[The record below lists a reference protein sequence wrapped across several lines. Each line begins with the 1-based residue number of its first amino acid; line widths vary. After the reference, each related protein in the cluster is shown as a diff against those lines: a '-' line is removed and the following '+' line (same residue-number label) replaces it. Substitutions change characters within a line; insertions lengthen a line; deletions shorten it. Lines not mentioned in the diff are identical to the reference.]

1 MSDGRS
7 AAKVTHETNSDFQAG
22 FANWHEGVAAAI
34 TRAFSA
40 SDAGFEATDPRDRA
54 VGGRPRSF
62 APQED
67 GGPRHFTPLD
77 PDASPTQGWD
87 PLDPSHSQPEAHG
100 FVDPIAAAHAAGHAE
115 GFAAG
120 LAQAAA
126 DAGRDRAFAE
136 ALGEA
141 LNNDDRFDRD
151 RIAKQLRQT
160 VMLLVERMV
169 GDIGV
174 SGDLLA
180 ERIRSAVDLLAD
192 TAESAILRLNP
203 ADVALVEGKL
213 PATLFPAGDATVA
226 RGSFVLE
233 SASTIVED
241 GPDQW
246 LAQLTQAIDR
256 IGVPK

>member
-1 MSDGRS
+1 MSDGQT
-7 AAKVTHETNSDFQAG
+7 AAKVKHETDSDFQAG
-22 FANWHEGVAAAI
+22 FATWHEGVAAAI
-34 TRAFSA
+34 TRAFST
-40 SDAGFEATDPRDRA
+40 SDAGFEAFDPRDRA
-54 VGGRPRSF
+54 VGGRPRAF
-62 APQED
+62 APAEE

-77 PDASPTQGWD
+77 PDANLTQGWD
-87 PLDPSHSQPEAHG
+87 PLDPAASQPEAQG

-120 LAQAAA
+120 LAKAAS

-141 LNNDDRFDRD
+141 LNSGDRFDRD

-160 VMLLVERMV
+160 VMLLVSQMIGEV
-169 GDIGV
+169 GV

-180 ERIRSAVDLLAD
+180 KRVTTAVDLLAD
-192 TAESAILRLNP
+192 SAESAILRLNP
-203 ADVALVEGKL
+203 ADVELVDGRL
-213 PATLFPAGDATVA
+213 PGTLFPVGDAAVE

-246 LAQLTQAIDR
+246 LAQLTQAIER